1 MTSLI
6 DEVRIYNKTLTD
18 VEILKVMGTSSD
30 VTAPGDI
37 VQGVPND
44 GLMDGN
50 NFGWP
55 GAETP
60 DLATDDDIGT
70 KFLHFKGELEP
81 TGFQIEPASGPS
93 VVTGLTLTTANDAIE
108 RDPISFELSGSNES
122 IDGPYELIASGDI
135 VDFAQEIALPRFTM
149 NATAISFEND
159 VAYKYY
165 QVMFPAVRDPGSA
178 NSMQI
183 AEVELLGV
191 PSSLVAHWTFDDG
204 AGTVALDS
212 SGNGNDGILVGDP
225 QWVAGKIGG
234 ALEFDGIDD
243 YVDCGNPEILDITGD
258 ITVMCWIKVAAF
270 SKTWETILAK
280 GDDSY
285 RMSRGPGTGDS
296 IHFGANGT
304 GDNLNANTIVT
315 TDTWRHVALV
325 YNGTDKIIYIDGAE
339 DVRAAASGNINSS
352 GFNFYIGQNSQQANR
367 FLTGLIDDVRIY
379 NQALSATD
387 ISRIASQ

>member
-1 MTSLI
+1 
-6 DEVRIYNKTLTD
+6 
-18 VEILKVMGTSSD
+18 
-30 VTAPGDI
+30 
-37 VQGVPND
+37 
-44 GLMDGN
+44 
-50 NFGWP
+50 
-55 GAETP
+55 
-60 DLATDDDIGT
+60 
-70 KFLHFKGELEP
+70 
-81 TGFQIEPASGPS
+81 
-93 VVTGLTLTTANDAIE
+93 
-108 RDPISFELSGSNES
+108 
-122 IDGPYELIASGDI
+122 
-135 VDFAQEIALPRFTM
+135 M
-149 NATAISFEND
+149 NATPIMFDND

-191 PSSLVAHWTFDDG
+191 PGPVAHWTFDDG

-212 SGNGNDGILVGDP
+212 SGNGNDGTLVGDP
-225 QWVAGKIGG
+225 QWVAGAVGG

-243 YVDCGNPEILDITGD
+243 YVDCGNPAVLDITGD
-258 ITVMCWIKVAAF
+258 ITLMCWIKVAAF
-270 SKTWETILAK
+270 SKTWETILSK

-285 RMSRGPGTGDS
+285 RMSRGPGNGDS

-304 GDNLNANTIVT
+304 GDNLDANTIVT

-325 YNGTDKIIYIDGAE
+325 FNGTDKITYIDGVE

-352 GFNFYIGQNSQQANR
+352 GYNFYIGQNSQQANR